1 MEQVIE
7 SRIGQ
12 ETNARMA
19 AYMTAMEQDNSTFNM
34 MDDVA
39 QDEFQDGFNDQV
51 EQVGGAQVDEVGN
64 NYNSEEVD
72 VYSELSI
79 ASLISYIIHWD

>member
-79 ASLISYIIHWD
+79 ASPISYIIHWD